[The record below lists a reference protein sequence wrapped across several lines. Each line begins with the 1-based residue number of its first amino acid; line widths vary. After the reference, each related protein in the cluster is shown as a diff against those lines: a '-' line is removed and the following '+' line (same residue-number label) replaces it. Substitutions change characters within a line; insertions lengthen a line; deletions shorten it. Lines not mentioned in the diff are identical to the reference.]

1 MEVEDSDISQSHRIN
16 NAMELLHVKPSA
28 LRELFDDQKSGR
40 YTRVGKFLSFNLH
53 FRENLTLLVHDIRNT
68 LCDCI
73 SISFKD
79 PGIVQKCSG

>member
-16 NAMELLHVKPSA
+16 KAMELLHVKPSV

-40 YTRVGKFLSFNLH
+40 YTRVGNFFPISN
-53 FRENLTLLVHDIRNT
+53 FRENLIILHDIRNT

>member
-16 NAMELLHVKPSA
+16 KAMELLHVKPSA

-53 FRENLTLLVHDIRNT
+53 FRENLILLHDIRNT

>member
-16 NAMELLHVKPSA
+16 KAMELLHVKPSV

-40 YTRVGKFLSFNLH
+40 YTRVGKFLLFNLH
-53 FRENLTLLVHDIRNT
+53 FRENLISLHDIRNT